1 MEEKKKKKKNQHD
14 KGNGG
19 RGGEGD
25 CKQVLRVSRST
36 TSLKGR
42 PQWVHQGFCGLPSVG
57 IPGARAGL
65 SGEWAFRG
73 GGEDKGRAPEIPS
86 RWPGGHSSHITER
99 PSPVSSV
106 CVCVCQVRMSVSST
120 TSPGRGGRKGGK
132 GRECRTLAQKGA
144 PFPPSAHK
152 RRIHVPHGSSRCRG
166 RGNRNDKASQGGG
179 QRRETTYNT
188 LARNLN
194 SPRTE
199 NNSRLT
205 VTRHFKTT
213 LMAPRKRS

>member
-1 MEEKKKKKKNQHD
+1 MEEKKRKSTTKET
-14 KGNGG
+14 GV
-19 RGGEGD
+19 GEERGD

-106 CVCVCQVRMSVSST
+106 CVCVCVKCACLCQAPRAQAGEEGRE
-120 TSPGRGGRKGGK
+120 GRG
-132 GRECRTLAQKGA
+132 E
-144 PFPPSAHK
+144 SAAH
-152 RRIHVPHGSSRCRG
+152 SL
-166 RGNRNDKASQGGG
+166 
-179 QRRETTYNT
+179 RRERRSLLQHTNDAYTSHTEAADAGAEEIATT
-188 LARNLN
+188 RR
-194 SPRTE
+194 PRE
-199 NNSRLT
+199 EDREEKPL
-205 VTRHFKTT
+205 TT
-213 LMAPRKRS
+213 LLPATLIRPARKIIPDSL